1 MKYLL
6 STGELTT
13 RFDEYILDLVKMY
26 TKVFPGDIP
35 GASDYG
41 FNFLFTNVM
50 KEDLETEIKGRVQD
64 LVDKLSKRFTSEGVV
79 ISLVSVTLITE
90 TKARVILSIN
100 NSETGVVEIALT
112 DN

>member
-50 KEDLETEIKGRVQD
+50 KEDLETEIKSRVQD

-90 TKARVILSIN
+90 TKARVVLSIN